1 MKYAINAV
9 GVPAPIGPYSQ
20 GTTAGRLVFVTGQIA
35 ISAENPNKLIDGDI
49 EEQLIR
55 VIHLTQAILAEAD
68 CTLSDVA
75 QVTIYLS
82 NINDLPK
89 INEIYKQYFVL
100 PAPSRAVVEVSALP
114 LGALIEMD
122 CIACR

>member
-114 LGALIEMD
+114 LGALIEMN

>member
-20 GTTAGRLVFVTGQIA
+20 GTTAGRLVFVTGKIA